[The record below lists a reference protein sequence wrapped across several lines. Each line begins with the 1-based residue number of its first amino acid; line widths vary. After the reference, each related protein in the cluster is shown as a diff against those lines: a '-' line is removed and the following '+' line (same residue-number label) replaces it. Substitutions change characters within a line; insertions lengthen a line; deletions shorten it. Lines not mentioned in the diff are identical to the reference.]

1 MEMQKLNNL
10 VISYQTSGDEATF
23 NEIYAEVITKG
34 ARAFETIG
42 KSIRADKHETFA
54 LYEDTLL
61 RCIGKY
67 DGSTDFIKFYR
78 SSVARARTDV
88 YRKKKKL
95 SERETAW
102 KYQEGEEEG
111 SAYLFEIADD
121 FNLEETATQTKE
133 ADQRQLIDF
142 LTKDS
147 DATTKAI
154 VEAYR
159 TQTKS
164 SALAIAKDL
173 GMHHYTI
180 TRKLE
185 KLAGKFDS
193 KQFGNHQD
201 YLVAL

>member
-1 MEMQKLNNL
+1 MEMKKLNSL
-10 VISYQTSGDEATF
+10 VLAYQTSGSDEVF
-23 NEIYAEVITKG
+23 NEIYAEVIAKG
-34 ARAFETIG
+34 ARAFEKIG
-42 KSIRADKHETFA
+42 KSIRADKHEVYA
-54 LYEDTLL
+54 IYEDTLL

-67 DGSTDFIKFYR
+67 DGSTDFIKFYL

-95 SERETAW
+95 SERETTWQQSEDDSEA
-102 KYQEGEEEG
+102 
-111 SAYLFEIADD
+111 ATFEIADD
-121 FNLEETATQTKE
+121 FNLAEEVTETKE

-147 DATTKAI
+147 DATTTAI

-159 TQTKS
+159 TQPKS
-164 SALAIAKDL
+164 SALAIAKSL
-173 GMHHYTI
+173 GMHHYTV

-193 KQFGNHQD
+193 QTFGNYTD

>member
-10 VISYQTSGDEATF
+10 VISYQTSADEATF

-34 ARAFETIG
+34 ARAFEKIG
-42 KSIRADKHETFA
+42 KSIRADKHETTA

-67 DGSTDFIKFYR
+67 DGSTDFIKFYL

-95 SERETAW
+95 SERETMW
-102 KYQEGEEEG
+102 QQNGNDDSEE
-111 SAYLFEIADD
+111 ATFEIADD
-121 FNLEETATQTKE
+121 FNLAEEVTQTKE

-159 TQTKS
+159 TQSKS
-164 SALAIAKDL
+164 SALAIAKGL

>member
-1 MEMQKLNNL
+1 MEMQKLNSL
-10 VISYQTSGDEATF
+10 VIAYQSSGSDEVF

-34 ARAFETIG
+34 ARAFEKIG

-95 SERETAW
+95 SEREIMW
-102 KYQEGEEEG
+102 KQNEDDSEE
-111 SAYLFEIADD
+111 ATFEIADD
-121 FNLEETATQTKE
+121 FNLAEEVAQMKE

-142 LTKDS
+142 LTKDT

-159 TQTKS
+159 TQPKS
-164 SALAIAKDL
+164 SALAIAKGL
-173 GMHHYTI
+173 GVHHYTV

-193 KQFGNHQD
+193 KQFGKHTD